1 MRFAHPTGLS
11 RYPLPKSLPSGE
23 GLAFTAS
30 SEEEWC
36 FANAKPKFSI
46 KIKNSHFV
54 VFFQSVRIAGA
65 LFRQN
70 QRLL

>member
-1 MRFAHPTGLS
+1 LPTLFLS

-36 FANAKPKFSI
+36 FANAKLGYLI
-46 KIKNSHFV
+46 
-54 VFFQSVRIAGA
+54 
-65 LFRQN
+65 L
-70 QRLL
+70 